1 MEINEIR
8 RTFYRFLNE
17 GKAEAF
23 RDAYYPEV
31 DDYILNKIIEIDPES
46 NGDDLSE
53 WGKLLLKF
61 NPTQSDIQQAG
72 EDIAILAKATKVGK
86 NVPDISGIRSLEDLH
101 YIAVDIAN
109 EKADMSDD
117 EIQTQENS
125 LNCPVVFD
133 DGDFKVLEI
142 NTPECA
148 EHYGK
153 GTMWPWAAQGAD
165 GGMFQ
170 QLSQRGKIFVV
181 KNNTDNAMYSLVK
194 MGSRIRLTDVN
205 DESLDKSVL
214 PQELLATIMNINEGI
229 LDLFRQKDTDP
240 MIEKV
245 VDGIVEA
252 LRKNFNNRN
261 GEVGNSDLKMAMNR
275 VCNAINGED
284 DLEGVRDVIV
294 SKSKELLKDSSRF
307 SGGGQQY
314 MMVKPEL
321 IPEILNMT
329 AEIIEKGDNT
339 SENENTIDETD
350 TMSESKIVKMSEND
364 LNSFLYEA
372 LEKQMSKLI
381 KESELWYGADED
393 PVNDNVR
400 PEDDENYPADRESQM
415 DYDWGSRETEKDFG
429 EWKQHTAADS
439 QSELR
444 NRERY
449 FSDAEN
455 RQGRK
460 LMDKWVDGTRDLED
474 LEDSNYMFTKENKK
488 TIKTKITES
497 ELRKMVTE
505 SVKRQLME
513 AFSDIY
519 DWQNFDNDRD
529 NEDEEYIPDYIDC
542 IDPATLSNVL
552 DTMGW
557 SYYDS
562 QEIKDK
568 QGREYAAYACRPAAN
583 SKYDIKQVIDAVKK
597 SAEMPN
603 GIFYKQLAHR
613 YAPEQSTYWI
623 IVEIVPKE
631 NYGKQLS
638 LDMENEQ

>member
-133 DGDFKVLEI
+133 DGGFKVLEI

-181 KNNTDNAMYSLVK
+181 KNNTDNTMYSLVK

-245 VDGIVEA
+245 ADGIVEA

-284 DLEGVRDVIV
+284 DLEGVKDVIV
-294 SKSKELLKDSSRF
+294 SKSKELLKDSNRF

-329 AEIIEKGDNT
+329 AEIIEKGNNT
-339 SENENTIDETD
+339 SENENTIDETN
-350 TMSESKIVKMSEND
+350 TMNESKTVKMSEND

-372 LEKQMSKLI
+372 LEKQMGKLI

-429 EWKQHTAADS
+429 EWRQHTAADN
-439 QSELR
+439 QAELR

-488 TIKTKITES
+488 TIKAKITES

-603 GIFYKQLAHR
+603 GIFYKKLAHR

>member
-86 NVPDISGIRSLEDLH
+86 NVPNISGIRSLEDLH

-133 DGDFKVLEI
+133 DGNFKVLEI

-240 MIEKV
+240 MIEQV
-245 VDGIVEA
+245 ADGIVEA

-314 MMVKPEL
+314 MMIKPEL

-372 LEKQMSKLI
+372 LEKQMGKLI
-381 KESELWYGADED
+381 KESELWYSADED

-429 EWKQHTAADS
+429 EWRQHTAADN
-439 QSELR
+439 QAELR

-488 TIKTKITES
+488 AIKAKITES

-519 DWQNFDNDRD
+519 DWQNFDNDRE

>member
-46 NGDDLSE
+46 NGDDLSD

-86 NVPDISGIRSLEDLH
+86 NIPDISGIRSLEDLH
-101 YIAVDIAN
+101 YIAIDIAN
-109 EKADMSDD
+109 KKADMSDD

-133 DGDFKVLEI
+133 DGGFKVLEI

-181 KNNTDNAMYSLVK
+181 KNNTDNTMYSLVK

-214 PQELLATIMNINEGI
+214 PQELLTTIMNINEGI
-229 LDLFRQKDTDP
+229 LDLFRQKDNDP

-245 VDGIVEA
+245 AEGIVEA

-261 GEVGNSDLKMAMNR
+261 GEAGNNDLKMAMNR

-284 DLEGVRDVIV
+284 DLEGVKDVIV

-307 SGGGQQY
+307 SGGGQEY
-314 MMVKPEL
+314 MMIKPEL

-329 AEIIEKGDNT
+329 AEVIEKGDNM
-339 SENENTIDETD
+339 SENENTINKTD
-350 TMSESKIVKMSEND
+350 TMSESKIVKMNEND

-372 LEKQMSKLI
+372 LEKQMGKLI
-381 KESELWYGADED
+381 KESKLWHGADNMLVKED
-393 PVNDNVR
+393 
-400 PEDDENYPADRESQM
+400 
-415 DYDWGSRETEKDFG
+415 
-429 EWKQHTAADS
+429 
-439 QSELR
+439 
-444 NRERY
+444 
-449 FSDAEN
+449 
-455 RQGRK
+455 
-460 LMDKWVDGTRDLED
+460 
-474 LEDSNYMFTKENKK
+474 KK
-488 TIKTKITES
+488 TVRVKITES

-529 NEDEEYIPDYIDC
+529 NEDEEYIPDYVDC

-638 LDMENEQ
+638 LDMEDEQ

>member
-125 LNCPVVFD
+125 LNCPIVFD

-205 DESLDKSVL
+205 DESLDKSIL
-214 PQELLATIMNINEGI
+214 PQELLTTIMNINEGI

-245 VDGIVEA
+245 ADGIVEA

-372 LEKQMSKLI
+372 LEKQMGKLI

-519 DWQNFDNDRD
+519 DWRNFDNDRD

>member
-205 DESLDKSVL
+205 DESLDKSIL
-214 PQELLATIMNINEGI
+214 PQELLTTIMNINEGI

-245 VDGIVEA
+245 ADGIVEA

-372 LEKQMSKLI
+372 LEKQMGKLI

-519 DWQNFDNDRD
+519 DWRNFDNDRD